1 MNKLVTAA
9 AFASCIIGSAYAQT
23 YDLPIVFVNTQGKK
37 CLDMNV
43 TEKIPATMKVLD
55 GKSNN
60 VADSAKGTEYS
71 IGIKVRGQSSATFPK
86 PGYTIEI
93 RDSTGEGTDVS
104 MFGLPPSDDWI
115 FHGPYVDKS
124 LIRNAL
130 AHWLFRQAG
139 RYSPRTKH
147 FDLYINGQYRGVY
160 ALIEKIKRDKYRV
173 DVSKLKETDLAGDSL
188 TGGYIWAFDKTGT
201 NTGGAGNN
209 NQGGID
215 AEGFKTNGGVNVI
228 MHYPKKDK
236 DPKKNKLQ
244 KEQENYLKKYLNDLE
259 GLFSNGKNG
268 SGYENY
274 VDLGSAVDY
283 VLHQEAVN
291 NADSYW
297 CSFFLFKPK
306 DKTDKDGKKIPGK
319 VTLGPPWDF
328 NLAMSNGTQPENG
341 GGGGGGGGMWG
352 GGGGMFS
359 SGTTGWQIESSSKF
373 GGGGGFGMS
382 FTGPAWLNKL
392 WTSDATYKAE
402 VKRRWAELRSG
413 VWHDK
418 TMDKYLDSM
427 DKYLDSMK
435 TYLKNAADRNFKR
448 WPNLG
453 KSSGTYDADPEPM
466 KECNS
471 SGGQGGGGGG
481 GMWGGGGMT
490 MAMPMGGYNATTWD
504 GEFEHVR
511 KKMKE
516 RMKWMDDQ
524 LGFSEPANPVVFEP
538 IIHEPDW
545 KTEQAEKEEKK
556 KEKEN
561 PGTTRLNDL
570 SRLSPTNYFTVNGNR
585 LEVQTD
591 IGGTFAIIDLNGA
604 VLYKTQI
611 KTGVTT
617 VDIPAKARDKY
628 WIATL
633 NGKMMNR

>member
-1 MNKLVTAA
+1 MNMLVRVMAPVA
-9 AFASCIIGSAYAQT
+9 LVVGLGFSQT
-23 YDLPIVFVNTQGKK
+23 YDLPILFVNTQNNK

-43 TEKIPATMKVLD
+43 TEKIPGTMRVLD
-55 GKSNN
+55 GATNN
-60 VADSAKGTEYS
+60 VADSAKGTLYN

-93 RDSTGEGTDVS
+93 RDDKGEGKDVS
-104 MFGLPPSDDWI
+104 LFGLPPSDDWI
-115 FHGPYVDKS
+115 LHGPYVDKS

-130 AHWLFRQAG
+130 AHWMFRQAG

-160 ALIEKIKRDKYRV
+160 ALVEKIKRGKYRV
-173 DVSKLKETDLAGDSL
+173 KVSKLKETDLAGDSL

-209 NQGGID
+209 NQGGIE

-236 DPKKNKLQ
+236 DPQKNKLQ
-244 KEQENYLKKYLNDLE
+244 KQQEEYLKKYLNDLE

-268 SGYENY
+268 QGYENY

-306 DKTDKDGKKIPGK
+306 DSKGGK

-341 GGGGGGGGMWG
+341 GGQQGGQGGMWG
-352 GGGGMFS
+352 GGMGGMFS

-373 GGGGGFGMS
+373 GGGGGMS
-382 FTGPAWLNKL
+382 MGFTGPAWLNKL

-418 TMDKYLDSM
+418 TMDA
-427 DKYLDSMK
+427 YLDSMK
-435 TYLKNAADRNFKR
+435 TYLTKAAERNFKR

-453 KSSGTYDADPEPM
+453 KASGTYDADPEPM
-466 KECNS
+466 KEC
-471 SGGQGGGGGG
+471 GGQGGGQQGGGMGGWGGGFGGGG
-481 GMWGGGGMT
+481 GMA
-490 MAMPMGGYNATTWD
+490 MAMGGYNATTWD

-524 LGFSEPANPVVFEP
+524 LGFTEPASPTVTDPLIAE
-538 IIHEPDW
+538 IHNPDW
-545 KTEQAEKEEKK
+545 EHDNNNNGDDDDFDDKDSIPEK
-556 KEKEN
+556 
-561 PGTTRLNDL
+561 PLFAGDH
-570 SRLSPTNYFTVNGNR
+570 SRLAPGNFFAVNGDHID
-585 LEVQTD
+585 VQTT
-591 IGGTFAIIDLNGA
+591 IGGTFALLDLNGT
-604 VLYKTQI
+604 VLYKTRI
-611 KTGVTT
+611 KTGLTT
-617 VDIPAKARDKY
+617 LKIPAKAQNKA